1 MCQPYKRVG
10 CDWVGNLQA
19 SYAKSTFDANNKA
32 GEGGKMGWQLE
43 PLSENRR
50 GRVAWSRLSENDDC
64 LQLIRGG
71 RGVGVGSRNQSW
83 PTLEPPKQA
92 DC

>member
-1 MCQPYKRVG
+1 MR
-10 CDWVGNLQA
+10 
-19 SYAKSTFDANNKA
+19 
-32 GEGGKMGWQLE
+32 WQLE

-50 GRVAWSRLSENDDC
+50 GRVAWSRPSENDDC